1 MPIYEFR
8 CAKCRRKTSV
18 FIRGFTVKE
27 TPACSFCGS
36 METARVFSTFAVGK
50 SSKPDLSQMYDDL
63 SRVDTSTPESMA
75 RVLKEAN
82 AERGDDAELDEIV
95 GRMEKGE
102 VPDDLYGALAGEG
115 FYSEDSGEGSNS
127 DSKSESA

>member
-18 FIRGFTVKE
+18 FVRGFTVKE
-27 TPACSFCGS
+27 TPTCSFCGS
-36 METARVFSTFAVGK
+36 AETARVFSTFAVGK
-50 SSKPDLSQMYDDL
+50 SSKPDLSKMYDDL
-63 SRVDTSTPESMA
+63 SKVDTSTPESMA
-75 RVLKEAN
+75 RVLKESN

-115 FYSEDSGEGSNS
+115 FYSDDSGEGGGE
-127 DSKSESA
+127 SKNESA